1 MSQQK
6 TKNIIV
12 DAGNTRI
19 KIAVFEGDSLID
31 FDTINNSD
39 WDTIL
44 AKLAIHNNANS
55 LLCSVLNK
63 NKTQELVAALEP
75 KIIFSPETKTP
86 VDFSGYDSAETLG
99 ADRKANSIAAW
110 SGLSSKYGLVIDV
123 GTCIKFDL
131 VNSDGKYLGGSIS
144 PGLNMRLKALSDNT
158 GRLPYVKSKI
168 KEANLVGTSTESAIL
183 SGCLNGWKAEING
196 FLAQYKTAFDDLTIF
211 LTGGDMYLLDSLRKN
226 GIFADENLTL
236 KGLNLIL
243 AYNA

>member
-6 TKNIIV
+6 ARNIII
-12 DAGNTRI
+12 DAGNTRT
-19 KIAVFEGDSLID
+19 KIAVFEESSLID
-31 FDTINNSD
+31 LNTISNTNWQD
-39 WDTIL
+39 IL
-44 AKLAIHNNANS
+44 KSLASYKNENS
-55 LLCSVLNK
+55 LLCSVLGIR
-63 NKTQELVAALEP
+63 KTQELAATLGP
-75 KIIFSPETKTP
+75 KIIFSPETATP
-86 VDFSGYDSAETLG
+86 VDFSGYATAETLG
-99 ADRKANSIAAW
+99 ADRKANSIATW
-110 SGLSSKYGLVIDV
+110 SRLPSEYGLVIDV

-131 VNSDGKYLGGSIS
+131 VNAQGKYLGGSIS

-158 GRLPYVKSKI
+158 GRLPYVKVKNT
-168 KEANLVGTSTESAIL
+168 EAKLIGNSTESAIL

-211 LTGGDMYLLDSLRKN
+211 LTGGDIYLLDSLRKN